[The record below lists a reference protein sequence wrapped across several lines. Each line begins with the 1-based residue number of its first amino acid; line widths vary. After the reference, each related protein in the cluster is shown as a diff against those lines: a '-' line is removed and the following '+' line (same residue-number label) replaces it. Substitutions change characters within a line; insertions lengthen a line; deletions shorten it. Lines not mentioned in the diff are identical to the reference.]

1 MVCVWLFGSGRGY
14 GHRMTSF
21 YTHINLRRALPLALL
36 VAFAGLVLHA
46 PDAFAA
52 KSGNNVGSNVGELL
66 RQYAGEIY
74 GGLAGISSLVFL
86 YNRRYNELAV
96 FLLAAIVVGWLVFAP
111 ASVGSAAEAIA
122 KQIFG

>member
-1 MVCVWLFGSGRGY
+1 M
-14 GHRMTSF
+14 
-21 YTHINLRRALPLALL
+21 LRIAVLA
-36 VAFAGLVLHA
+36 AICGLAVFA

-52 KSGNNVGSNVGELL
+52 TGGNAVGEKIGGLL
-66 RQYAGEIY
+66 KGYAGEVY
-74 GGLAGISSLVFL
+74 GGLAGVSSLVFL

-96 FLLAAIVVGWLVFAP
+96 FLVAAIVVGWLVFAP

>member
-1 MVCVWLFGSGRGY
+1 MTLF
-14 GHRMTSF
+14 H
-21 YTHINLRRALPLALL
+21 THIKLLRVLRIAVLA
-36 VAFAGLVLHA
+36 AICGLAVLA

-52 KSGNNVGSNVGELL
+52 TGGGNVVGEKIGALL
-66 RQYAGEIY
+66 KGYAGEVY

-96 FLLAAIVVGWLVFAP
+96 FLVAAIVVGWLVFAP